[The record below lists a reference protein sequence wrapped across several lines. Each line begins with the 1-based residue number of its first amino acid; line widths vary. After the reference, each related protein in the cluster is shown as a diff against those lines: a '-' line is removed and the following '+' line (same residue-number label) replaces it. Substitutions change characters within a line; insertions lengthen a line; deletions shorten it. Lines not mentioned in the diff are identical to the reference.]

1 MRKELD
7 QIKTA
12 LTLLEPARLAFG
24 LVYDALPEHGMLED
38 DARVIVKLMYRL
50 EMDIEETMA
59 AGAKRGFK

>member
-24 LVYDALPEHGMLED
+24 LVFDALPDEGGLAE
-38 DARVIVKLMYRL
+38 DARVIVRLMYRL
-50 EMDIEETMA
+50 EMDLEETMA